1 MAKTCGLCGYA
12 ASDQA
17 AFDEH
22 TRGQHQWEQVARA
35 ASRPMNPG
43 IAALVAALAL
53 MWLIFGIAILLPV
66 YLARRDGGLDL
77 RKADHAIAVLM
88 VPVVFILQWV
98 LWPMGPF
105 VLPSV
110 WPPARCRWRL
120 SGTRVVGY
128 GGRSGGPG
136 WSRAFRARR
145 SCVSG
150 KAGAAAR
157 SGRVHPREHGH
168 ARDGRDRHASTVRR
182 AVHDR
187 VR

>member
-22 TRGQHQWEQVARA
+22 MRGQHQWEQVARA

-43 IAALVAALAL
+43 IAALVVALAL

-110 WPPARCRWRL
+110 GPPRD
-120 SGTRVVGY
+120 VVGVY
-128 GGRSGGPG
+128 RVLELWAMEAVLVALVGLVRFGRGGL
-136 WSRAFRARR
+136 A
-145 SCVSG
+145 
-150 KAGAAAR
+150 
-157 SGRVHPREHGH
+157 
-168 ARDGRDRHASTVRR
+168 
-182 AVHDR
+182 
-187 VR
+187 

>member
-22 TRGQHQWEQVARA
+22 MRGQHQWEQVARA

-43 IAALVAALAL
+43 IAALVVALAL

-110 WPPARCRWRL
+110 WAPRAMSLAFIGYSSCGLWRPFWWPWL
-120 SGTRVVGY
+120 VSCVSGAAVLRKRQ
-128 GGRSGGPG
+128 GRSGG
-136 WSRAFRARR
+136 SIRT
-145 SCVSG
+145 
-150 KAGAAAR
+150 
-157 SGRVHPREHGH
+157 
-168 ARDGRDRHASTVRR
+168 STS
-182 AVHDR
+182 A
-187 VR
+187 

>member
-22 TRGQHQWEQVARA
+22 MRGQHQWEQVARA

-43 IAALVAALAL
+43 IAALVVALAL

-77 RKADHAIAVLM
+77 RNADHAIAVLM

-110 WPPARCRWRL
+110 WPPRD
-120 SGTRVVGY
+120 VVGVY
-128 GGRSGGPG
+128 RVLELWAMEAVLVALVGLVRFGRGGL
-136 WSRAFRARR
+136 A
-145 SCVSG
+145 
-150 KAGAAAR
+150 
-157 SGRVHPREHGH
+157 
-168 ARDGRDRHASTVRR
+168 
-182 AVHDR
+182 
-187 VR
+187 